1 MKRNLFFA
9 GGVVAV
15 GLGIAGIALPLLPT
29 TPFLLLAAF
38 LFARSSPAHY
48 DRLLGHRVLGP
59 YVRDWVEKR
68 GLTRRAKARALVL
81 LWGVLLPTTLWLGHV
96 RPAGIL
102 LLLVGSAVSGY
113 ILSLATL
120 PGDPPGPSELPAALP
135 KNDGPT

>member
-1 MKRNLFFA
+1 MKRKLYLA

-15 GLGIAGIALPLLPT
+15 CLGIAGIALPLLPT

-59 YVRDWVEKR
+59 YVRDWVERR
-68 GLTRRAKARALVL
+68 GLTRRAKARALAL
-81 LWGVLLPTTLWLGHV
+81 LWGLLLPTTLWLGHA

-120 PGDPPGPSELPAALP
+120 SERPSASPGR
-135 KNDGPT
+135 

>member
-1 MKRNLFFA
+1 MKRKVYFA
-9 GGVVAV
+9 GGVVAA

-38 LFARSSPAHY
+38 LFARSSPEHY
-48 DRLLGHRVLGP
+48 DRLLRHRVLGP
-59 YVRDWVEKR
+59 YVRDWVERK
-68 GLTRRAKARALVL
+68 GLTRRAKARALAL
-81 LWGVLLPTTLWLGHV
+81 LWVLLLPTTLWLGHA

-120 PGDPPGPSELPAALP
+120 PDGPPRPAERPEPLP
-135 KNDGPT
+135 KIDGPT